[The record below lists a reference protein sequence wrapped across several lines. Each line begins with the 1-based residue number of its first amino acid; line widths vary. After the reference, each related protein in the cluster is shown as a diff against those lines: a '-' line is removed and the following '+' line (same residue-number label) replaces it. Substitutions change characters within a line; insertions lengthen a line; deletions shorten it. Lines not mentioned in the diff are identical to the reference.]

1 MISEEQAQKLGH
13 SIFYPPPPPL
23 MEGMIP
29 TGSLSPHTEW
39 GAQFPQALFFS
50 CSNAINII

>member
-1 MISEEQAQKLGH
+1 MTSEEQAQKLGH
-13 SIFYPPPPPL
+13 SIFYPPPPPPHPL

-39 GAQFPQALFFS
+39 GAQFPQAL
-50 CSNAINII
+50 